1 MQKRNGYGIIKPET
15 AESLISPFVILPL
28 RVLQYLQRFF
38 LCLSLSEEN
47 SFKKDVWKT
56 NHKKIIAP
64 NYDKIKYCVRKDYVS
79 PLVALRFAWL
89 RSARV
94 VASCLASVSVAL
106 RAKISPRFRSDFS
119 PAAVGGGKKSRK
131 I

>member
-1 MQKRNGYGIIKPET
+1 MQKANGYDIIKPE

-28 RVLQYLQRFF
+28 RVLPYLQRLLFCTEKTVLRKM
-38 LCLSLSEEN
+38 LC
-47 SFKKDVWKT
+47 WKM

-94 VASCLASVSVAL
+94 VAGCLASVSVAL